1 MQSLTIDLKKNPA
14 IADLVQTMQP
24 GDYVDLH
31 TSIKALDDQTLTLTV
46 TSADE
51 GEEPGPDEKEETGEG
66 DDVTKPGGDMD
77 MGAPAG
83 GGADARTLSG
93 GETAA
98 T

>member
-24 GDYVDLH
+24 GDYVDLI

-46 TSADE
+46 TSARE
-51 GEEPGPDEKEETGEG
+51 GSEPAADEK
-66 DDVTKPGGDMD
+66 DVTGDVTTPPGGDMD
-77 MGAPAG
+77 EGQPAG
-83 GGADARTLSG
+83 GGADARTISG